1 MQNFALKCYE
11 NYKNY
16 MDLDNNIMPKLNPI
30 MLYREEDIRGKCPL
44 AYVNSDEILL
54 PVVNLYINP
63 LLKDYNEQFQIAL
76 ELAVEKHKNQTD
88 KAGNPY
94 ILHPLHVM
102 ENVNSK
108 EGKIVAILHDIIEDT
123 DITENYLLKI
133 GLSKRIVDAVVALT
147 RSEDMDYQE
156 YIKNLSSNSLAKE
169 VKLSDLEHNMD
180 LKRLPTLEE
189 KDLERNRKYQI
200 AYHYLI
206 NNK

>member
-1 MQNFALKCYE
+1 
-11 NYKNY
+11 
-16 MDLDNNIMPKLNPI
+16 
-30 MLYREEDIRGKCPL
+30 ML
-44 AYVNSDEILL
+44 S
-54 PVVNLYINP
+54 
-63 LLKDYNEQFQIAL
+63 YNEQFQIAL

-102 ENVNSK
+102 ENANSK

-123 DITENYLLKI
+123 DITEDYLLKI

-156 YIKNLSSNSLAKE
+156 YIKNLSSNPLAKE
-169 VKLSDLEHNMD
+169 VKLADLEHNMD

>member
-1 MQNFALKCYE
+1 
-11 NYKNY
+11 
-16 MDLDNNIMPKLNPI
+16 
-30 MLYREEDIRGKCPL
+30 ML
-44 AYVNSDEILL
+44 S
-54 PVVNLYINP
+54 
-63 LLKDYNEQFQIAL
+63 YNEQFQIAL

-123 DITENYLLKI
+123 DITEDYLLKI
-133 GLSKRIVDAVVALT
+133 GLSKRIVDAVIALT
-147 RSEDMDYQE
+147 RSEDIDYQE
-156 YIKNLSSNSLAKE
+156 YIKNLGSNPLAKE
-169 VKLSDLEHNMD
+169 VKLADLEHNMD

>member
-1 MQNFALKCYE
+1 
-11 NYKNY
+11 
-16 MDLDNNIMPKLNPI
+16 
-30 MLYREEDIRGKCPL
+30 ML
-44 AYVNSDEILL
+44 S
-54 PVVNLYINP
+54 
-63 LLKDYNEQFQIAL
+63 YNEQFQIAL

-108 EGKIVAILHDIIEDT
+108 DGKIVAILHDIIEDT
-123 DITENYLLKI
+123 DITEDYLLKI

-147 RSEDMDYQE
+147 RSEDIDYQE
-156 YIKNLSSNSLAKE
+156 YIKTLSSNPLAKE
-169 VKLSDLEHNMD
+169 VKLADLEHNMD

>member
-1 MQNFALKCYE
+1 
-11 NYKNY
+11 
-16 MDLDNNIMPKLNPI
+16 
-30 MLYREEDIRGKCPL
+30 ML
-44 AYVNSDEILL
+44 S
-54 PVVNLYINP
+54 
-63 LLKDYNEQFQIAL
+63 YNEQFQIAL

-102 ENVNSK
+102 ENVNNQ

-156 YIKNLSSNSLAKE
+156 YIKNLSSNPLAKE
-169 VKLSDLEHNMD
+169 VKLADLEHNMD

>member
-1 MQNFALKCYE
+1 
-11 NYKNY
+11 
-16 MDLDNNIMPKLNPI
+16 
-30 MLYREEDIRGKCPL
+30 ML
-44 AYVNSDEILL
+44 S
-54 PVVNLYINP
+54 
-63 LLKDYNEQFQIAL
+63 YNEQFQIAL

-123 DITENYLLKI
+123 DVTEDYLLKI

-147 RSEDMDYQE
+147 RSEDIDYQE
-156 YIKNLSSNSLAKE
+156 YIKTLSSNPLAKE
-169 VKLSDLEHNMD
+169 VKLADLEHNMD

>member
-1 MQNFALKCYE
+1 
-11 NYKNY
+11 
-16 MDLDNNIMPKLNPI
+16 
-30 MLYREEDIRGKCPL
+30 ML
-44 AYVNSDEILL
+44 S
-54 PVVNLYINP
+54 
-63 LLKDYNEQFQIAL
+63 YNEQFQIAL

-123 DITENYLLKI
+123 DITEDYLFKI

-147 RSEDMDYQE
+147 RSEDIDYQE
-156 YIKNLSSNSLAKE
+156 YIKTLSSNPLAKE
-169 VKLSDLEHNMD
+169 VKLADLEHNMD

>member
-1 MQNFALKCYE
+1 
-11 NYKNY
+11 
-16 MDLDNNIMPKLNPI
+16 
-30 MLYREEDIRGKCPL
+30 ML
-44 AYVNSDEILL
+44 S
-54 PVVNLYINP
+54 
-63 LLKDYNEQFQIAL
+63 YNEQFQIAL

-123 DITENYLLKI
+123 DVTLQD
-133 GLSKRIVDAVVALT
+133 LSKEF
-147 RSEDMDYQE
+147 SPE
-156 YIKNLSSNSLAKE
+156 YIKNLSSNPLAKE

>member
-1 MQNFALKCYE
+1 
-11 NYKNY
+11 
-16 MDLDNNIMPKLNPI
+16 
-30 MLYREEDIRGKCPL
+30 ML
-44 AYVNSDEILL
+44 S
-54 PVVNLYINP
+54 
-63 LLKDYNEQFQIAL
+63 YNEQFQIAL

-123 DITENYLLKI
+123 DVTEDYLLKI

-147 RSEDMDYQE
+147 RSKDIDYQE
-156 YIKNLSSNSLAKE
+156 YIKNLSSNPLAKE
-169 VKLSDLEHNMD
+169 VKLADLEHNMD

>member
-1 MQNFALKCYE
+1 
-11 NYKNY
+11 
-16 MDLDNNIMPKLNPI
+16 
-30 MLYREEDIRGKCPL
+30 ML
-44 AYVNSDEILL
+44 S
-54 PVVNLYINP
+54 
-63 LLKDYNEQFQIAL
+63 YNEQFQIAL

-108 EGKIVAILHDIIEDT
+108 EGKIVASLHDIIEDP
-123 DITENYLLKI
+123 DVTEDYLLKI

-147 RSEDMDYQE
+147 RSEDIDYQE
-156 YIKNLSSNSLAKE
+156 YIKNLSSNPLAKE
-169 VKLSDLEHNMD
+169 VKLADLEHNMD

>member
-1 MQNFALKCYE
+1 
-11 NYKNY
+11 
-16 MDLDNNIMPKLNPI
+16 
-30 MLYREEDIRGKCPL
+30 ML
-44 AYVNSDEILL
+44 S
-54 PVVNLYINP
+54 
-63 LLKDYNEQFQIAL
+63 YNEQFQIAL

-88 KAGNPY
+88 KASNPY

-133 GLSKRIVDAVVALT
+133 GLSKCIVDAVVALT

-156 YIKNLSSNSLAKE
+156 YIKNLSSNPLAKE
-169 VKLSDLEHNMD
+169 VKLADLEHNMD

>member
-1 MQNFALKCYE
+1 
-11 NYKNY
+11 
-16 MDLDNNIMPKLNPI
+16 
-30 MLYREEDIRGKCPL
+30 ML
-44 AYVNSDEILL
+44 S
-54 PVVNLYINP
+54 
-63 LLKDYNEQFQIAL
+63 YNEQFQIAL

-123 DITENYLLKI
+123 DVTEDYLLKI

-147 RSEDMDYQE
+147 RSKDMDYQE
-156 YIKNLSSNSLAKE
+156 YIKNLISNPLAKE
-169 VKLSDLEHNMD
+169 VKLADLEHNMD

>member
-1 MQNFALKCYE
+1 
-11 NYKNY
+11 
-16 MDLDNNIMPKLNPI
+16 
-30 MLYREEDIRGKCPL
+30 ML
-44 AYVNSDEILL
+44 S
-54 PVVNLYINP
+54 
-63 LLKDYNEQFQIAL
+63 YNEQFQIAL

-123 DITENYLLKI
+123 DVTEDYLLKI

-156 YIKNLSSNSLAKE
+156 YIKNLSSNPLAKE
-169 VKLSDLEHNMD
+169 VKLADLEHNMD
-180 LKRLPTLEE
+180 LKRLPTLEK

>member
-1 MQNFALKCYE
+1 
-11 NYKNY
+11 
-16 MDLDNNIMPKLNPI
+16 
-30 MLYREEDIRGKCPL
+30 ML
-44 AYVNSDEILL
+44 S
-54 PVVNLYINP
+54 
-63 LLKDYNEQFQIAL
+63 YNEQFQIAL

-133 GLSKRIVDAVVALT
+133 GLSKRIVDAVVTLT
-147 RSEDMDYQE
+147 RSEYMDYQE
-156 YIKNLSSNSLAKE
+156 YIKNLSSNPLAKE
-169 VKLSDLEHNMD
+169 VKLADLEHNMD

>member
-1 MQNFALKCYE
+1 M
-11 NYKNY
+11 
-16 MDLDNNIMPKLNPI
+16 M
-30 MLYREEDIRGKCPL
+30 
-44 AYVNSDEILL
+44 S
-54 PVVNLYINP
+54 
-63 LLKDYNEQFQIAL
+63 YNEQFQIAL

-156 YIKNLSSNSLAKE
+156 YIKNLSSNPLAKE
-169 VKLSDLEHNMD
+169 VKLADLEHNMD

>member
-1 MQNFALKCYE
+1 M
-11 NYKNY
+11 
-16 MDLDNNIMPKLNPI
+16 
-30 MLYREEDIRGKCPL
+30 
-44 AYVNSDEILL
+44 S
-54 PVVNLYINP
+54 
-63 LLKDYNEQFQIAL
+63 YNDQFQIAL

-123 DITENYLLKI
+123 DVTEDYLLKI

-147 RSEDMDYQE
+147 RSEDIDYQE
-156 YIKNLSSNSLAKE
+156 YIKNLSSNPLAKE
-169 VKLSDLEHNMD
+169 VKLADLEHNMD

>member
-1 MQNFALKCYE
+1 M
-11 NYKNY
+11 
-16 MDLDNNIMPKLNPI
+16 
-30 MLYREEDIRGKCPL
+30 
-44 AYVNSDEILL
+44 S
-54 PVVNLYINP
+54 
-63 LLKDYNEQFQIAL
+63 YNEQFQIAL

-123 DITENYLLKI
+123 YITENYLLKI

-156 YIKNLSSNSLAKE
+156 YIKNLSSNPLAKE
-169 VKLSDLEHNMD
+169 VKLADLEHNMD

>member
-1 MQNFALKCYE
+1 
-11 NYKNY
+11 
-16 MDLDNNIMPKLNPI
+16 
-30 MLYREEDIRGKCPL
+30 ML
-44 AYVNSDEILL
+44 S
-54 PVVNLYINP
+54 
-63 LLKDYNEQFQIAL
+63 YNEQFQIAL

-123 DITENYLLKI
+123 DVTEDYLLKI
-133 GLSKRIVDAVVALT
+133 GLSKRIVDAVIALT
-147 RSEDMDYQE
+147 RSEDIDYQE
-156 YIKNLSSNSLAKE
+156 YIKTLSSNPLAKE
-169 VKLSDLEHNMD
+169 VKLADLEHNMD

>member
-1 MQNFALKCYE
+1 
-11 NYKNY
+11 
-16 MDLDNNIMPKLNPI
+16 
-30 MLYREEDIRGKCPL
+30 ML
-44 AYVNSDEILL
+44 S
-54 PVVNLYINP
+54 
-63 LLKDYNEQFQIAL
+63 YNEQFQIAL

-108 EGKIVAILHDIIEDT
+108 EDKIVAILHDIIEDT
-123 DITENYLLKI
+123 DITEDYLLKI

-156 YIKNLSSNSLAKE
+156 YIKNLSSNPLAKE
-169 VKLSDLEHNMD
+169 VKLADLEHNMD

>member
-1 MQNFALKCYE
+1 
-11 NYKNY
+11 
-16 MDLDNNIMPKLNPI
+16 
-30 MLYREEDIRGKCPL
+30 ML
-44 AYVNSDEILL
+44 S
-54 PVVNLYINP
+54 
-63 LLKDYNEQFQIAL
+63 YNEQFQIAL

-147 RSEDMDYQE
+147 RSEDIDYQE
-156 YIKNLSSNSLAKE
+156 YIKNLGSNPLAKE
-169 VKLSDLEHNMD
+169 VKLADLEHNMD

>member
-1 MQNFALKCYE
+1 
-11 NYKNY
+11 
-16 MDLDNNIMPKLNPI
+16 
-30 MLYREEDIRGKCPL
+30 ML
-44 AYVNSDEILL
+44 S
-54 PVVNLYINP
+54 
-63 LLKDYNEQFQIAL
+63 YNAQFQIAL

-102 ENVNSK
+102 ENVNNK

-123 DITENYLLKI
+123 DITEDYLLKI

-147 RSEDMDYQE
+147 RSEDIDYQE
-156 YIKNLSSNSLAKE
+156 YIKNLSSNPLAKE
-169 VKLSDLEHNMD
+169 VKLADLEHNMD

>member
-1 MQNFALKCYE
+1 
-11 NYKNY
+11 
-16 MDLDNNIMPKLNPI
+16 
-30 MLYREEDIRGKCPL
+30 ML
-44 AYVNSDEILL
+44 S
-54 PVVNLYINP
+54 
-63 LLKDYNEQFQIAL
+63 YNEQFQIAL

-123 DITENYLLKI
+123 DVTEDYLLKI
-133 GLSKRIVDAVVALT
+133 RLSKRIVDAVVALT
-147 RSEDMDYQE
+147 RSKDMDYQE
-156 YIKNLSSNSLAKE
+156 YIKKLSSNPLAKE
-169 VKLSDLEHNMD
+169 VKLADLEHNMD

>member
-1 MQNFALKCYE
+1 
-11 NYKNY
+11 
-16 MDLDNNIMPKLNPI
+16 
-30 MLYREEDIRGKCPL
+30 ML
-44 AYVNSDEILL
+44 S
-54 PVVNLYINP
+54 
-63 LLKDYNEQFQIAL
+63 YNEQFQIAL

-123 DITENYLLKI
+123 DVTEDYLLKI
-133 GLSKRIVDAVVALT
+133 RLSKRIVDAVVALT

-156 YIKNLSSNSLAKE
+156 YIKNLSSNPLAKE
-169 VKLSDLEHNMD
+169 VKLADLEHNMD

>member
-1 MQNFALKCYE
+1 
-11 NYKNY
+11 
-16 MDLDNNIMPKLNPI
+16 
-30 MLYREEDIRGKCPL
+30 ML
-44 AYVNSDEILL
+44 S
-54 PVVNLYINP
+54 
-63 LLKDYNEQFQIAL
+63 YNEQFQIAL

-123 DITENYLLKI
+123 DITEDYLLKI

-147 RSEDMDYQE
+147 RSEDIDYQE
-156 YIKNLSSNSLAKE
+156 YIKNLSSNPLAKE
-169 VKLSDLEHNMD
+169 VKLADLEHNLD

-189 KDLERNRKYQI
+189 KDLERNRKYQF
-200 AYHYLI
+200 AYNYLI
-206 NNK
+206 NNQ

>member
-1 MQNFALKCYE
+1 
-11 NYKNY
+11 
-16 MDLDNNIMPKLNPI
+16 
-30 MLYREEDIRGKCPL
+30 ML
-44 AYVNSDEILL
+44 S
-54 PVVNLYINP
+54 
-63 LLKDYNEQFQIAL
+63 YNEQFQIAL

-123 DITENYLLKI
+123 DVTEDYLLKI

-147 RSEDMDYQE
+147 RSEDIDYQE
-156 YIKNLSSNSLAKE
+156 YIKNLSSNPLAKE
-169 VKLSDLEHNMD
+169 VKLADLEHNMD
-180 LKRLPTLEE
+180 LKRLPILEE

>member
-1 MQNFALKCYE
+1 
-11 NYKNY
+11 
-16 MDLDNNIMPKLNPI
+16 
-30 MLYREEDIRGKCPL
+30 ML
-44 AYVNSDEILL
+44 S
-54 PVVNLYINP
+54 
-63 LLKDYNEQFQIAL
+63 YNEQFQIAL

-123 DITENYLLKI
+123 DVTEDYLLKI

-147 RSEDMDYQE
+147 RSEDIDYQG
-156 YIKNLSSNSLAKE
+156 YIKTLSSNPLAKE
-169 VKLSDLEHNMD
+169 VKLADLEHNMD
-180 LKRLPTLEE
+180 LKRLPTLEK

>member
-1 MQNFALKCYE
+1 
-11 NYKNY
+11 
-16 MDLDNNIMPKLNPI
+16 
-30 MLYREEDIRGKCPL
+30 ML
-44 AYVNSDEILL
+44 S
-54 PVVNLYINP
+54 
-63 LLKDYNEQFQIAL
+63 YNEQFQIAL

-102 ENVNSK
+102 ENVNNK

-156 YIKNLSSNSLAKE
+156 YIKGLSSNPLAKE
-169 VKLSDLEHNMD
+169 VKLADLEHNMD

>member
-1 MQNFALKCYE
+1 
-11 NYKNY
+11 
-16 MDLDNNIMPKLNPI
+16 
-30 MLYREEDIRGKCPL
+30 ML
-44 AYVNSDEILL
+44 S
-54 PVVNLYINP
+54 
-63 LLKDYNEQFQIAL
+63 YNEQFQIAL

-123 DITENYLLKI
+123 DVTEDYLLKI
-133 GLSKRIVDAVVALT
+133 RLSKRIVDAVVALT
-147 RSEDMDYQE
+147 RSKDMDYQE
-156 YIKNLSSNSLAKE
+156 YIKKLGSNPLAKE
-169 VKLSDLEHNMD
+169 VKLADLEHNMD

>member
-1 MQNFALKCYE
+1 
-11 NYKNY
+11 
-16 MDLDNNIMPKLNPI
+16 
-30 MLYREEDIRGKCPL
+30 ML
-44 AYVNSDEILL
+44 S
-54 PVVNLYINP
+54 
-63 LLKDYNEQFQIAL
+63 YNEQFQIAL

-156 YIKNLSSNSLAKE
+156 YIKNLSSNPLAKE
-169 VKLSDLEHNMD
+169 VKLADLEHNMD

-200 AYHYLI
+200 AYHY
-206 NNK
+206 

>member
-1 MQNFALKCYE
+1 
-11 NYKNY
+11 
-16 MDLDNNIMPKLNPI
+16 
-30 MLYREEDIRGKCPL
+30 ML
-44 AYVNSDEILL
+44 S
-54 PVVNLYINP
+54 
-63 LLKDYNEQFQIAL
+63 YNEQFQIAL

-123 DITENYLLKI
+123 DVTEDYLLKI

-147 RSEDMDYQE
+147 RSEDIDYQE
-156 YIKNLSSNSLAKE
+156 YIKDLSSNPLAKE
-169 VKLSDLEHNMD
+169 VKLADLEHNMD

>member
-1 MQNFALKCYE
+1 
-11 NYKNY
+11 
-16 MDLDNNIMPKLNPI
+16 
-30 MLYREEDIRGKCPL
+30 ML
-44 AYVNSDEILL
+44 S
-54 PVVNLYINP
+54 
-63 LLKDYNEQFQIAL
+63 YNEQFQIAL

-123 DITENYLLKI
+123 DITEDYLLKI

-147 RSEDMDYQE
+147 RSEDIDYQE
-156 YIKNLSSNSLAKE
+156 YIKNLSSYPLAKE
-169 VKLSDLEHNMD
+169 VKLADLEHNMD

>member
-1 MQNFALKCYE
+1 
-11 NYKNY
+11 
-16 MDLDNNIMPKLNPI
+16 
-30 MLYREEDIRGKCPL
+30 ML
-44 AYVNSDEILL
+44 S
-54 PVVNLYINP
+54 
-63 LLKDYNEQFQIAL
+63 YNEQFQIAL

-123 DITENYLLKI
+123 YVTEDYLLKI

-147 RSEDMDYQE
+147 RSEDIDYQE
-156 YIKNLSSNSLAKE
+156 YIKNLSSNPLAKE
-169 VKLSDLEHNMD
+169 VKLADLEHNMD

>member
-1 MQNFALKCYE
+1 
-11 NYKNY
+11 
-16 MDLDNNIMPKLNPI
+16 
-30 MLYREEDIRGKCPL
+30 ML
-44 AYVNSDEILL
+44 S
-54 PVVNLYINP
+54 
-63 LLKDYNEQFQIAL
+63 YNEQFQIAL

-123 DITENYLLKI
+123 DVTEDYLLKI

-147 RSEDMDYQE
+147 RSEDIDYQE
-156 YIKNLSSNSLAKE
+156 YIKNLSSNPLTKE
-169 VKLSDLEHNMD
+169 VKLADLEHNMD

>member
-1 MQNFALKCYE
+1 
-11 NYKNY
+11 
-16 MDLDNNIMPKLNPI
+16 
-30 MLYREEDIRGKCPL
+30 ML
-44 AYVNSDEILL
+44 S
-54 PVVNLYINP
+54 
-63 LLKDYNEQFQIAL
+63 YNEQFQIAL

-123 DITENYLLKI
+123 DVTEDYLLKI

-147 RSEDMDYQE
+147 RSEDIDYQE
-156 YIKNLSSNSLAKE
+156 YIKNLSSNPLAKE
-169 VKLSDLEHNMD
+169 VKLADLEHNMD

>member
-1 MQNFALKCYE
+1 
-11 NYKNY
+11 
-16 MDLDNNIMPKLNPI
+16 
-30 MLYREEDIRGKCPL
+30 ML
-44 AYVNSDEILL
+44 S
-54 PVVNLYINP
+54 
-63 LLKDYNEQFQIAL
+63 YNEQFQIAL

-102 ENVNSK
+102 EHVNSK

-123 DITENYLLKI
+123 DVTEDYLLKI

-147 RSEDMDYQE
+147 RSEDIDYQE
-156 YIKNLSSNSLAKE
+156 YIKTLSSNPLAKE
-169 VKLSDLEHNMD
+169 VKLADLEHNMD
-180 LKRLPTLEE
+180 LKRLPTLEK

>member
-1 MQNFALKCYE
+1 
-11 NYKNY
+11 
-16 MDLDNNIMPKLNPI
+16 
-30 MLYREEDIRGKCPL
+30 ML
-44 AYVNSDEILL
+44 S
-54 PVVNLYINP
+54 
-63 LLKDYNEQFQIAL
+63 YNEQFQISL

-102 ENVNSK
+102 ENVNNK

-156 YIKNLSSNSLAKE
+156 YIKNLSSNPLAKE
-169 VKLSDLEHNMD
+169 VKLADLEHNMD